1 MARNQ
6 FANIRRQLQL
16 SNTFWDDSTAHGL
29 VDIVADDMRDG
40 IVHSRDGRTIVN
52 FSSYSYLGLDSDP
65 RIVEG
70 AHRGL
75 DETATINS
83 SISRM
88 RIRLGL
94 LEEAEQR
101 LSRTFGAQAVT
112 VSSCAAAAWATLPL
126 LASGELTDGHPPLV
140 VFDKNAHFCLNA
152 MKPLVADE
160 TELVTIEHNDI
171 DALEELCRTHSHV
184 AYVADGVYSTGG
196 GAPLAELHRLQD
208 HYGLFLYFDEAH
220 GISTL
225 GSRGRGYVLGAYE
238 GWRERTLVIASLNK
252 GFGASGGVIFFG
264 AAGDTSRT
272 PTLLR
277 TSGPLM
283 WSQRINTA
291 GLGAIIA
298 ACELHDDGTVD
309 RLQLELQERV
319 RLFDSLVDTD
329 LAGDGLPIRFVSIGH
344 EDVTVAV
351 ARDMLD
357 AGFYTSPVFFPII
370 RRGSAGLRLMLRADL
385 DPDTIRRFA
394 DTLSSSLTE
403 HQDREE
409 LPA

>member
-1 MARNQ
+1 MVTHQ

-29 VDIVADDMRDG
+29 VDIVAADMRDG
-40 IVHSRDGRTIVN
+40 KVHDRDGRTIVN

-65 RIVEG
+65 RIIAG

-88 RIRLGL
+88 RIRLAL

-101 LSRTFGAQAVT
+101 LSQTFGAQAVT

-171 DALEELCRTHSHV
+171 ATLEELCRKHSHV
-184 AYVADGVYSTGG
+184 AYIADGVYSTGG

-208 HYGLFLYFDEAH
+208 EYGLFLYFDEAH

-225 GSRGRGYVLGAYE
+225 GRNGRGYVLGAYD
-238 GWRERTLVIASLNK
+238 GWRDRTLIIASLNK
-252 GFGASGGVIFFG
+252 GFGASGGVIFYG
-264 AAGDTSRT
+264 PPGDESRK

-298 ACELHDDGTVD
+298 ACDLHDDGTVD
-309 RLQLELQERV
+309 RLQTELRERV
-319 RLFDSLVDTD
+319 RLFDSLVDTE
-329 LAGDGLPIRFVSIGH
+329 LGGDGLPIRFVSIGR
-344 EDVTVAV
+344 EDTTVAV
-351 ARDMLD
+351 AKDMLD
-357 AGFYTSPVFFPII
+357 AGFYTSPIFFPII

-385 DPDTIRRFA
+385 EPATIDRFA
-394 DTLSSSLTE
+394 DTLRGSLAAHSE
-403 HQDREE
+403 RAEQ
-409 LPA
+409 PA

>member
-1 MARNQ
+1 MVTHR
-6 FANIRRQLQL
+6 FADIRRQLHT

-29 VDIVADDMRDG
+29 VDIVATDMRDG
-40 IVHSRDGRTIVN
+40 IVHDRDGRSIVN

-65 RIVEG
+65 RILAG

-75 DETATINS
+75 DETATVNS

-88 RIRLGL
+88 RIRLAL

-101 LSRTFGAQAVT
+101 LTATFGAQAVT

-126 LASGELTDGHPPLV
+126 LASGELTDGTPPLV

-152 MKPLVADE
+152 MKPLVAEE
-160 TELVTIEHNDI
+160 TELVTIGHNDVE
-171 DALEELCRTHSHV
+171 ALEELCRTHDTV

-208 HYGLFLYFDEAH
+208 RYGLFLYFDEAH
-220 GISTL
+220 GISTV
-225 GSRGRGYVLGAYE
+225 GAGGRGYVLDATP
-238 GWRERTLVIASLNK
+238 GWRDRTLVIASLNK
-252 GFGASGGVIFFG
+252 GFGASGGVIFYG
-264 AAGDTSRT
+264 PPGDHSRT

-283 WSQRINTA
+283 WSQRTNTA
-291 GLGAIIA
+291 GLGAIVA
-298 ACELHDDGTVD
+298 ACDLHDDGTVD
-309 RLQLELQERV
+309 TLQRALRARV
-319 RLFDSLVDTD
+319 DLFDSLVETD
-329 LAGDGLPIRFVSIGH
+329 LSGDGLPIRFVDIGR

-351 ARDMLD
+351 ARDMLE
-357 AGFYTSPVFFPII
+357 AGFYTSPIFFPII

-385 DPDTIRRFA
+385 APETIHRFA
-394 DTLSSSLTE
+394 DTLTASLAAHRRGAE
-403 HQDREE
+403 Q
-409 LPA
+409 PA

>member
-1 MARNQ
+1 MVTHQ
-6 FANIRRQLQL
+6 FANVRRQLQL
-16 SNTFWDDSTAHGL
+16 SNSFWDDSAAHGL
-29 VDIVADDMRDG
+29 VDIVATDMRDG
-40 IVHSRDGRTIVN
+40 HVHDRDGRTIIN

-65 RIVEG
+65 RIVAG

-88 RIRLGL
+88 RIRLSL
-94 LEEAEQR
+94 LDEAEQR

-126 LASGELTDGHPPLV
+126 LASGELTDGHAPLV

-160 TELVTIEHNDI
+160 TELVTIAHDDI
-171 DALEELCRTHSHV
+171 EALEELCRTHSHV

-196 GAPLAELHRLQD
+196 GAPLNELFRLQD
-208 HYGLFLYFDEAH
+208 EYGLFLYFDEAH

-225 GSRGRGYVLGAYE
+225 GPRGRGYVLGAYE

-264 AAGDTSRT
+264 AAGDDRLRN
-272 PTLLR
+272 TLLR

-298 ACELHDDGTVD
+298 ACDLHDDGTVD
-309 RLQLELQERV
+309 QRQRALQERI
-319 RLFDSLVDTD
+319 RLFDSLVDTE
-329 LAGDGLPIRFVSIGH
+329 LAGDGLPIRFVSIGR
-344 EDVTVAV
+344 EDITIAV
-351 ARDMLD
+351 ARDMLG

-385 DPDTIRRFA
+385 EPDTIRRFA
-394 DTLSSSLTE
+394 DTLNASLAA
-403 HQDREE
+403 HQDRAE

>member
-1 MARNQ
+1 MGTHQ

-16 SNTFWDDSTAHGL
+16 SNTFWDDSTTHGL
-29 VDIVADDMRDG
+29 VDIVAADMRDG
-40 IVHSRDGRTIVN
+40 KVHDRDGRTLVN

-65 RIVEG
+65 RIIAG

-88 RIRLGL
+88 RIRLSL

-126 LASGELTDGHPPLV
+126 LASGELTGGHPPLV

-160 TELVTIEHNDI
+160 TELVTIEHNDVA
-171 DALEELCRTHSHV
+171 ALEELCRKHSHV

-208 HYGLFLYFDEAH
+208 QYGLFLYFDEAH

-225 GSRGRGYVLGAYE
+225 GPGGRGYVLGAYD
-238 GWRERTLVIASLNK
+238 GWRDRTLIIASLNK

-264 AAGDTSRT
+264 PPGDDSRK

-298 ACELHDDGTVD
+298 SCDLHDDGTVD
-309 RLQLELQERV
+309 RLQAELRERV
-319 RLFDSLVDTD
+319 RLFDSLVTTD
-329 LAGDGLPIRFVSIGH
+329 LAGDGLPIRFVSIGR
-344 EDVTVAV
+344 EDTTVAV

-370 RRGSAGLRLMLRADL
+370 RRGSAGLRLMLRGDL
-385 DPDTIRRFA
+385 EPGTIRRFA
-394 DTLSSSLTE
+394 DTLTASLAA
-403 HQDREE
+403 HQEREE
-409 LPA
+409 QFA

>member
-1 MARNQ
+1 MVSHH
-6 FANIRRQLQL
+6 FANIRRQLHT

-29 VDIVADDMRDG
+29 VDIVATDMREG
-40 IVHSRDGRTIVN
+40 TVHDRDGRAIVN

-65 RIVEG
+65 RIVAG

-75 DETATINS
+75 DETATLNS

-88 RIRLGL
+88 RIRLSL

-101 LSRTFGAQAVT
+101 LTRTFGASAVT

-126 LASGELTDGHPPLV
+126 LASGELTEGKAPLM

-160 TELVTIEHNDI
+160 TELVTIAHNDI
-171 DALEELCRTHSHV
+171 EALEALCREHPVV

-208 HYGLFLYFDEAH
+208 TYGLFLYFDEAH

-225 GSRGRGYVLGAYE
+225 GRGGRGYVLGAYE
-238 GWRERTLVIASLNK
+238 GWRERTLIIASLNK

-264 AAGDTSRT
+264 AADDDSRKA
-272 PTLLR
+272 TLLR

-283 WSQRINTA
+283 WSQRVNTA
-291 GLGAIIA
+291 GFGAIVA
-298 ACELHDDGTVD
+298 ACDLHDDGTVD
-309 RLQLELQERV
+309 LLQADLRERV
-319 RLFDSLVDTD
+319 RLFDALVDTE
-329 LAGDGLPIRFVSIGH
+329 LAGDGLPIRFVELGR

-357 AGFYTSPVFFPII
+357 AGFYTSPIFFPII

-394 DTLSSSLTE
+394 DTLAASLAA
-403 HQDREE
+403 HREE
-409 LPA
+409 LPV

>member
-1 MARNQ
+1 MVIHQ

-16 SNTFWDDSTAHGL
+16 SNTFWDDSTTHGL
-29 VDIVADDMRDG
+29 VDIVAADMRDG
-40 IVHSRDGRTIVN
+40 IVNDRAGRTIVN

-65 RIVEG
+65 RIIAG

-88 RIRLGL
+88 RIRLSL

-101 LSRTFGAQAVT
+101 LSLTFGAQAVT

-126 LASGELTDGHPPLV
+126 LASGEFTDGHPPLV

-160 TELVTIEHNDI
+160 TELVTIDHNDI
-171 DALEELCRTHSHV
+171 EALEQLCRKHSHV
-184 AYVADGVYSTGG
+184 AYIADGVYSTGG
-196 GAPLAELHRLQD
+196 GAPLDELHRLQD
-208 HYGLFLYFDEAH
+208 QYGLFLYFDEAH

-225 GSRGRGYVLGAYE
+225 GRRGRGYVLGGYD
-238 GWRERTLVIASLNK
+238 GWRDRTLIIASLNK

-264 AAGDTSRT
+264 PPGDDSRK

-291 GLGAIIA
+291 GLGAIVA
-298 ACELHDDGTVD
+298 SCDLHDDGTVD
-309 RLQLELQERV
+309 RLQIDLRERV
-319 RLFDSLVDTD
+319 RLFNSLVDTD
-329 LAGDGLPIRFVSIGH
+329 LAGDGLPIRFVDIGR
-344 EDVTVAV
+344 EDTTVAV
-351 ARDMLD
+351 AKDMLD

-385 DPDTIRRFA
+385 EPNTIRRFA
-394 DTLSSSLTE
+394 DTLTASLAA
-403 HQDREE
+403 HRDREE